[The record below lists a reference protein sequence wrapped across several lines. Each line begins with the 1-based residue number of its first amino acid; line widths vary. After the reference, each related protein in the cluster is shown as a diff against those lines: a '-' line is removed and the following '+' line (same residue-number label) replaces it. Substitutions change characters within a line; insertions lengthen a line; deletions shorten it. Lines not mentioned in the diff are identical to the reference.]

1 MDMFKKIFGLILPLF
16 IISALI
22 LAACNFPLLGGNS
35 ISEEQAQ
42 TLAAGTI
49 QAEVGMFLTQTA
61 QVNQVIV
68 ITATPL
74 PGSGALPTATLPAA
88 TAIFP
93 TSIPPTATP
102 IPIPCNQA
110 GWVTDVTVPDGSSF
124 VAGVSFVKTWRVKNI
139 GSCTWGTGYSI
150 MFLSGNSM
158 SAPATVALPTSVRPG
173 ETVDISV
180 PMVAPSGNGD
190 YTGSW
195 MLRAANG
202 TSFGVG
208 ASGGVPVTVKITVT
222 TIPTTIPTPKD
233 PNTIYDFVGNY
244 CSAQWRTNAGAISC
258 PSSSVNYSTGAIMR
272 SYAPIIENG
281 TTDDEGTII
290 SVPAAGGD
298 GMIQGQFP
306 NLLIH
311 SGDRFEATALCS
323 YQKTNCS
330 VTFEVLAQEQGSS
343 TITSLGT
350 WNKTYDNTTVP
361 IDIDLSAY
369 DGKNMIFYL
378 KVSSGGN
385 STDDYAQ
392 WMAARITHN

>member
-1 MDMFKKIFGLILPLF
+1 MNMFKKIFGIILPLF
-16 IISALI
+16 IVSALI

-35 ISEEQAQ
+35 ISEEQSQ
-42 TLAAGTI
+42 TLAAQTI
-49 QAEVGMFLTQTA
+49 QAEVGKYLTQTA
-61 QVNQVIV
+61 QTNPVIV
-68 ITATPL
+68 VTATPL
-74 PGSGALPTATLPAA
+74 PGSGTLPTATLSPA
-88 TAIFP
+88 TATPIPP
-93 TSIPPTATP
+93 TAIPPTATP

-110 GWVTDVTVPDGSSF
+110 GWVTDVTIPDGSSF
-124 VAGVSFVKTWRVKNI
+124 VAGASFVKTWRVKNI

-150 MFLSGNSM
+150 MFLNGNSM
-158 SAPATVALPTSVRPG
+158 SAPATVALPASVRPG

-195 MLRAANG
+195 LLRTPNG
-202 TSFGVG
+202 TTFGVG
-208 ASGGVPVTVKITVT
+208 VNGGVPVTVKISV
-222 TIPTTIPTPKD
+222 TTIPTPKD
-233 PNTIYDFVGNY
+233 PNTVYDFVGNY
-244 CSAQWRTNAGAISC
+244 CSAQWRTNAGTISC
-258 PSSSVNYSTGAIMR
+258 PSSSANYSTGSIMR

-281 TTDDEGTII
+281 LTDDEGTII
-290 SVPAAGGD
+290 TIPAAGGD

-306 NLLIH
+306 NILIH
-311 SGDRFEATALCS
+311 SGDRFAATALCS

-350 WNKTYDNTTVP
+350 WSKTYNNTTVA

-369 DGKNMIFYL
+369 DGKNVIFYL

-392 WMAARITHN
+392 WMAARITHD